1 MHYIKVQTLQISD
14 FGSQTKAGTT
24 TKRQI
29 KSWQTFERRK
39 NPGKLKM
46 RGPGNMRGYLVI

>member
-24 TKRQI
+24 NRQR

-39 NPGKLKM
+39 NTGKLKI